1 MPATPIALSLS
12 LTAPLAPTSRPET
25 PETQVRPAPR
35 ASAGATVQPA
45 TVQVRPAWPG
55 PGTIDLASALLE
67 LSTTTVV
74 YTDTI
79 VLPDTGADFWAMLS
93 TALSERKTE

>member
-1 MPATPIALSLS
+1 MPATAIALSLS
-12 LTAPLAPTSRPET
+12 LTAPLAPTSHPGTRET
-25 PETQVRPAPR
+25 HVRPVPR
-35 ASAGATVQPA
+35 ASVTVQPA
-45 TVQVRPAWPG
+45 RVQVRPAWPG